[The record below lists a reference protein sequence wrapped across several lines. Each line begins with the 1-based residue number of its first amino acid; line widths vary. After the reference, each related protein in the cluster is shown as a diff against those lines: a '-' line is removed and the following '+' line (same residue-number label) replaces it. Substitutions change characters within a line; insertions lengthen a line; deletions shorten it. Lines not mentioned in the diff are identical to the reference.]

1 MVKHVIFMIQKK
13 CGILWPLA
21 PYSGL
26 EIKLAYSQNA
36 SENERMRVTFV
47 KARKM
52 LRVAFSGKLKYLV
65 NMT

>member
-1 MVKHVIFMIQKK
+1 MWDSMAFST
-13 CGILWPLA
+13 
-21 PYSGL
+21 YSGL